1 MAVAVS
7 PLLYLDACAATPPAA
22 AVLQA
27 MAEHQASAW
36 ANPSSLHAAGLV
48 AAELLERSR
57 QELAALL
64 GWENAQVVFTSGGT
78 EANNLALF
86 GVCRALEPGRLLI
99 TGIEHPAVSAAAIQL
114 GREGWQLQ
122 TIAVDHQGLVDLEAL
137 EQWLQPPTR
146 LVSIGWANSEV
157 GTVQPIEA
165 IAKLCR
171 GAGVLLHSDA
181 VQAVGQIPLSL
192 AQTQPD
198 LLSLSAH
205 KFQGPRGIGALL
217 LKPGLALLPPSA
229 GGGQEGGLRAGTE
242 PVVLA
247 AGLVVALALR
257 HQQQPA
263 LAALMASQRNQL
275 RHRLSQVPGLQFTGA
290 DQLRLPHHLSLLLQT
305 PGGRPLA
312 GRDAVRALGR
322 RGVAVSSG
330 SACSSGLDAPSPTLL
345 AMGYSQAQARAGLR
359 LSLGPWISE
368 NELEPLPGLL
378 ESVLIELAAE
388 AP

>member
-1 MAVAVS
+1 VVAS

-22 AVLQA
+22 PVLQA

-64 GWENAQVVFTSGGT
+64 GWGNAQVVFTSGGT

-86 GVCRALEPGRLLI
+86 GVCRALEPGRLLL

-114 GREGWQLQ
+114 AREGWQLQ
-122 TIAVDHQGLVDLEAL
+122 TIPVDHQGLVDLEAL

-157 GTVQPIEA
+157 GTVQPMEA

-192 AQTQPD
+192 TQTQPD

-247 AGLVVALALR
+247 AGLVAALALR

-263 LAALMASQRNQL
+263 LAASMASLRDQL
-275 RHRLSQVPGLQFTGA
+275 RHRLSQVPGLEFTGA
-290 DQLRLPHHLSLLLQT
+290 DRERLPHHLSLVLQT

-312 GRDAVRALGR
+312 GRSAVRALGS

-330 SACSSGLDAPSPTLL
+330 SACSSGLGTPSATLL
-345 AMGYSQAQARAGLR
+345 ALGYSPEQALAGLR
-359 LSLGPWISE
+359 LSLGPWITE
-368 NELEPLPGLL
+368 KDLEPLPGLL

>member
-1 MAVAVS
+1 
-7 PLLYLDACAATPPAA
+7 
-22 AVLQA
+22 
-27 MAEHQASAW
+27 MAEHQPSAW
-36 ANPSSLHAAGLV
+36 ANPSSLHAAGLA

-64 GWENAQVVFTSGGT
+64 GWDNGQVVFTSGGT

-86 GVCRALEPGRLLI
+86 GVCRALEPGRLLL
-99 TGIEHPAVSAAAIQL
+99 TAIEHPAVSAAALQL
-114 GREGWQLQ
+114 SREGWQLQ
-122 TIAVDHQGLVDLEAL
+122 TIPVDHQGLVDLEAL

-157 GTVQPIEA
+157 GTVQPMQA

-181 VQAVGQIPLSL
+181 VQAVGQIPLNLHQS
-192 AQTQPD
+192 QPD

-217 LKPGLALLPPSA
+217 LTPGLALQPPSA

-242 PVVLA
+242 PVLLA
-247 AGLVVALALR
+247 AGLVAALALR
-257 HQQQPA
+257 QQQQPA
-263 LAALMASQRNQL
+263 LAASMASLRDQL
-275 RHRLSQVPGLQFTGA
+275 RHRLSQVQGLQFTGA
-290 DQLRLPHHLSLLLQT
+290 ERLRLPHHLSLLLQT
-305 PGGRPLA
+305 AGGRPLA
-312 GRDAVRALGR
+312 GRAAVRALGR

-330 SACSSGLDAPSPTLL
+330 SACSSGQDAPSPTLL
-345 AMGYSQAQARAGLR
+345 ALGYSPAQARAGLR
-359 LSLGPWISE
+359 LSLGPWITGKD
-368 NELEPLPGLL
+368 LEPLPGLL

>member
-1 MAVAVS
+1 
-7 PLLYLDACAATPPAA
+7 
-22 AVLQA
+22 

-64 GWENAQVVFTSGGT
+64 GWGNAQVVFTSGGT

-86 GVCRALEPGRLLI
+86 GVCRALEPGRLLL

-114 GREGWQLQ
+114 AREGWQLQ
-122 TIAVDHQGLVDLEAL
+122 TIPVDHQGLVDLEAL

-157 GTVQPIEA
+157 GTVQPMEA

-192 AQTQPD
+192 TQTQPD

-247 AGLVVALALR
+247 AGLVAALALR

-263 LAALMASQRNQL
+263 LAASMASLRDQL
-275 RHRLSQVPGLQFTGA
+275 RHRLSQVPGLEFTGA
-290 DQLRLPHHLSLLLQT
+290 DRERLPHHLSLVLQT

-312 GRDAVRALGR
+312 GRSAVRALGSR
-322 RGVAVSSG
+322 AVAVSSG
-330 SACSSGLDAPSPTLL
+330 SACSSGLGTPSATLL
-345 AMGYSQAQARAGLR
+345 ALGYSPEQALAGLR
-359 LSLGPWISE
+359 LSLGPWITE
-368 NELEPLPGLL
+368 KDLEPLPGLL